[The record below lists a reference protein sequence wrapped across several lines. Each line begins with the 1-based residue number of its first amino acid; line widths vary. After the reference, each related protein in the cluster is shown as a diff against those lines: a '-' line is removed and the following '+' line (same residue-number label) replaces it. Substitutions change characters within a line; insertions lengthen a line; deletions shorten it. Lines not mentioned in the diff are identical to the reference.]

1 MYEELFPCTDRIV
14 RELAKQLK
22 PICDIMAEL
31 ESIIKSLDTSKSK
44 YLENY
49 KYHNCIKKFK
59 SQVTGNKLTY
69 VRCRNNL

>member
-1 MYEELFPCTDRIV
+1 MYEELISYTDRIV

-22 PICDIMAEL
+22 PIGDIMSEL
-31 ESIIKSLDTSKSK
+31 ESIIKSLYTSKSK

-49 KYHNCIKKFK
+49 KYHNRIKKFK